1 MKSLV
6 NTLRNILHLKIQ
18 KKNVEKIA
26 YNKAIPFIIKKSYD
40 IEIIEIENIEFAV
53 LKIKE
58 ENISYLKKH
67 LSLFKES
74 LDLPIILN
82 ILQLSTSIKNYL
94 IENNISFVSKETI
107 YMPKI
112 LIYFNDIGTKEKKSK
127 NAKLS
132 KLAQVVLISELLNK
146 SNNQRRNSVL
156 NIAKVA
162 ERFNV
167 TKMSASRVLKEL
179 YEFEYLM
186 LDKIGREK
194 NYYLSSDINTYE
206 VLSKFK
212 NPKIE
217 DIYIKQNDLKY
228 FTDKVLSSYSAL
240 SEYADIVNNEN
251 IYAVEKD
258 HFSKYINKNNQ
269 ISIYDRK
276 YDNNLVQVELWR
288 YSPELIQEDVVDPIS
303 LYILLQDEMND
314 ADSRLRNA
322 LEELKMNVERI
333 LSDSRY

>member
-1 MKSLV
+1 MESLV
-6 NTLRNILHLKIQ
+6 NTLRSILHLKIQ
-18 KKNVEKIA
+18 KKNIEKIA

-58 ENISYLKKH
+58 ENIRYLKKH

-82 ILQLSTSIKNYL
+82 ILELSISIKNYL

-107 YMPKI
+107 YMPKL
-112 LIYFNDIGTKEKKSK
+112 LIYFNDIGTKEKKNK

-156 NIAKVA
+156 NIAKTA

-167 TKMSASRVLKEL
+167 TKMSASRILKEL
-179 YEFEYLM
+179 YEFEYLI

-194 NYYLSSDINTYE
+194 KYYLSSDINTHE
-206 VLSKFK
+206 ILSKFK

-228 FTDKVLSSYSAL
+228 FGEKVLTSYSAL

-269 ISIYDRK
+269 ISIYDKK

-314 ADSRLRNA
+314 ADSRLRSA